1 MMVSSYVCPQCK
13 MVYSHEEY
21 LKDRFCPKCGTFLKI
36 HQKPRGKKYWLFQA
50 NPYTYRIYD
59 WWKNHPNHEDI
70 LWSIRQYSKEV
81 RKGDL
86 GGIWLS
92 GQNAG
97 IYAIV
102 ELASNPR
109 TIERTAEEKEY
120 WVDRKELLKPSKR
133 APLKYIKRL
142 FDSPISRK
150 YCLEDEVLSD
160 MNILKQAQGTVFR
173 LRKKHWDRIN
183 EITSHSERYSRV

>member
-1 MMVSSYVCPQCK
+1 